1 MDVFVGMELFTTTN
15 EMVKVVAFYDDEIDV
30 ESRGKIYRRKT
41 SIIGVKLFVKEVIFV
56 CMNCML
62 YRREDCFG
70 NSQICDMFQ
79 YGGII
84 EKEEMDG
91 WPKYGDA
98 TYLKLYGFSRYF
110 DTIAR

>member
-79 YGGII
+79 YG
-84 EKEEMDG
+84 DQ
-91 WPKYGDA
+91 
-98 TYLKLYGFSRYF
+98 L
-110 DTIAR
+110 